1 MSIDQAI
8 PELAGI
14 PGHSISMQFRNSK
27 TELNLYFYCNDQLNM
42 NTSAYAGIG
51 RNSVKFDG
59 MGRNWMSGIPEL
71 NDDEFD
77 GLARCRNV

>member
-1 MSIDQAI
+1 
-8 PELAGI
+8 
-14 PGHSISMQFRNSK
+14 
-27 TELNLYFYCNDQLNM
+27 M

-59 MGRNWMSGIPEL
+59 MGRNWMSGIREL
-71 NDDEFD
+71 NDDDDESD